1 MHRGKLTIKGS
12 GLRSRGLERFQ
23 RQFLRDLILL
33 LLTDREEQVRRLYE
47 GTLARFE
54 RHEFQVEDFC
64 KTETLSESLA
74 SYRQKVEEGKR
85 NPSALY
91 ELALKS
97 GRDYRAG
104 DPLSFYVTGT
114 RKNVTVYESCKL
126 ASQWDP
132 THPDE
137 NVAYYKSKLGR
148 AVRQVQG
155 LLLPPR
161 AAGAGSFEP
170 GLSCASRPGEW
181 AANTD
186 LHAALRRHVR

>member
-1 MHRGKLTIKGS
+1 M
-12 GLRSRGLERFQ
+12 
-23 RQFLRDLILL
+23 
-33 LLTDREEQVRRLYE
+33 

-91 ELALKS
+91 ELALKA

-104 DPLSFYVTGT
+104 DPLSFYVIGT

-126 ASQWDP
+126 ASQWDSTIRMKTWLTTNPSLKSCMTSSGP
-132 THPDE
+132 TF
-137 NVAYYKSKLGR
+137 LT
-148 AVRQVQG
+148 Q
-155 LLLPPR
+155 
-161 AAGAGSFEP
+161 
-170 GLSCASRPGEW
+170 SRRCREC
-181 AANTD
+181 
-186 LHAALRRHVR
+186 